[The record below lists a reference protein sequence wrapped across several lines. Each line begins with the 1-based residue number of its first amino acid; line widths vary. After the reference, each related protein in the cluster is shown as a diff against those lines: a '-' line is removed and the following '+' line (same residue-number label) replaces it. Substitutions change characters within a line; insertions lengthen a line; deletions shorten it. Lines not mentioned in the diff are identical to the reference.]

1 MRAFDQP
8 RFGRARLDA
17 PLRVAVLG
25 GGLAGV
31 AAACVLAER
40 GAQVTLVE
48 RQPGLG
54 GRLAAW
60 PVQVAGET
68 FEMDRGF
75 HAFFRHYYNLRALL
89 RRVDPALDGLLPL
102 TDYPILTPAGPLSFA
117 DLPRNALL
125 TLLPLMRQVGL
136 GVRDLRRVRVGH
148 ALAMLGWHPQR
159 TPARWDGVS
168 AEQWLQGLN
177 FPPAARLRLLD
188 VFAHSFFNPTG
199 EFSAAD
205 LLMLFHYYFFG
216 NREGLVFDVA
226 RRPFGQ
232 WLWQPFERHLQ
243 ALGVQLRL
251 GCAVQALGRH
261 DAGWQVRTGDDT
273 LTADAVVL
281 ALDVPGLR
289 EVLEASPALGDAVS
303 GPLGAQRATRPFA
316 VWRLWLDRPVADGR
330 AAFAGTAGYD
340 ILDNVSVY
348 SAFHGPSR
356 DWAARHGG
364 AVLELHG
371 YGLACDDE
379 AEVRRRLLAALHA
392 VYPET
397 APAQV
402 LGEQFLL
409 RADCPAFPPGSAAGR
424 PGVSTADPTLQV
436 AGDHVRLP
444 FACALMERAVASGM
458 LAANAL
464 LADRQ
469 VDPAPLWVGPQRGL
483 LAPPLRA
490 A

>member
-1 MRAFDQP
+1 VKAFEQP

-40 GAQVTLVE
+40 GAQVTLIE
-48 RQPGLG
+48 REAGLG

-125 TLLPLMRQVGL
+125 TLWPLMRQVGL
-136 GVRDLRRVRVGH
+136 GLRDLRRVRVGH
-148 ALAMLGWHPQR
+148 ALAMLGWHPRR

-177 FPPAARLRLLD
+177 FPPAARMRLLD

-232 WLWQPFERHLQ
+232 WLWQPFERHLT

-251 GCAVQALGRH
+251 GCAVQAVGRQ
-261 DAGWQVRTGDDT
+261 DAGWQVRAGDDT
-273 LTADAVVL
+273 LAADAVVL
-281 ALDVPGLR
+281 ALDVPGLQG
-289 EVLEASPALGDAVS
+289 LLDASPALADAVS
-303 GPLGAQRATRPFA
+303 GPLRTQRATRPFA
-316 VWRLWLDRPVADGR
+316 VWRLWLDRPVARSR

-348 SAFHGPSR
+348 SAFHEPSR

-371 YGLACDDE
+371 YGLERDDE
-379 AEVRRRLLAALHA
+379 AEVRRRLLTALHA

-397 APAQV
+397 ATAQV

-409 RADCPAFPPGSAAGR
+409 RADCPAFPTGSAAAR
-424 PGVSTADPTLQV
+424 PGVSTADPSLVV
-436 AGDHVRLP
+436 AGDHLRLP

-464 LADRQ
+464 LATRQ
-469 VDPAPLWVGPQRGL
+469 VDPAPLWTGPQRGL

>member
-1 MRAFDQP
+1 MKAFEQP

-40 GAQVTLVE
+40 GAQVTLIE
-48 RQPGLG
+48 REAGLG

-75 HAFFRHYYNLRALL
+75 HAFFRHYYNLRGLL

-125 TLLPLMRQVGL
+125 TLWPLMRQVGL
-136 GVRDLRRVRVGH
+136 GLRDLRRVRVGH
-148 ALAMLGWHPQR
+148 ALAMLGWHPRR
-159 TPARWDGVS
+159 TPARWDGIS

-177 FPPAARLRLLD
+177 FPPAARMRLLD

-232 WLWQPFERHLQ
+232 WLWQPFERHLT

-251 GCAVQALGRH
+251 GCAVQAIDRQ
-261 DAGWQVRTGDDT
+261 DAGWQLRAGDDT
-273 LTADAVVL
+273 LPVDAVVL
-281 ALDVPGLR
+281 ALDVPGLQG
-289 EVLEASPALGDAVS
+289 LLDASPALADAVS
-303 GPLGAQRATRPFA
+303 GPLRAQRATRPFA

-348 SAFHGPSR
+348 SAFHEPSR

-364 AVLELHG
+364 AVLELHA
-371 YGLACDDE
+371 YGLECDDE
-379 AEVRRRLLAALHA
+379 AELRRRLLSALHA

-409 RADCPAFPPGSAAGR
+409 RADCPAFAPGSATDR
-424 PGVSTADPTLQV
+424 PGVSTADPSLVV
-436 AGDHVRLP
+436 AGDHLRLP
-444 FACALMERAVASGM
+444 FACALMERAVASGV

-464 LADRQ
+464 LATRQ
-469 VDPAPLWVGPQRGL
+469 VDPAPLWTGPQRGL

>member
-1 MRAFDQP
+1 M
-8 RFGRARLDA
+8 
-17 PLRVAVLG
+17 AVLG

-31 AAACVLAER
+31 AASCTLAER
-40 GAQVTLVE
+40 GAQVTLLE
-48 RQPGLG
+48 SAPTLG

-60 PVQVAGET
+60 PVDVAGER

-117 DLPRNALL
+117 NLPVNALL
-125 TLLPLMRQVGL
+125 TLWPLMRQVGL
-136 GVRDLRRVRVGH
+136 GISDLARVRIRN
-148 ALAMLGWHPQR
+148 ALAMLTWHPQR

-168 AEQWLQGLN
+168 AQQWLRELN
-177 FPPAARLRLLD
+177 FPPAARMRLLD

-199 EFSAAD
+199 ELSAAD

-226 RRPFGQ
+226 RRPFGE
-232 WLWQPFERHLQ
+232 WLWRPFEGHLA
-243 ALGVQLRL
+243 ALRVDVRL
-251 GCAVQALGRH
+251 TCPAQTISRQG
-261 DAGWQVRTGDDT
+261 AGWRVHSAAGEID
-273 LTADAVVL
+273 ADAVVL

-289 EVLEASPALGDAVS
+289 RLLDASPEPGAALAGL
-303 GPLGAQRATRPFA
+303 LGQVQATRPFA
-316 VWRLWLDRPVADGR
+316 VWRLWLDRPVQR

-348 SAFHGPSR
+348 SAFHEPSR
-356 DWAARHGG
+356 DWAQRHGG
-364 AVLELHG
+364 AVLELHA
-371 YGLACDDE
+371 YGLGTDDE
-379 AEVRRRLLAALHA
+379 ADIRRRLLAALHA
-392 VYPET
+392 LYPET

-409 RADCPAFPPGSAAGR
+409 RADCPAFAPGSATTR
-424 PGVSTADPTLQV
+424 PSVGTAEPSLV
-436 AGDHVRLP
+436 LAGDFLRLP
-444 FACALMERAVASGM
+444 FPGALMERATASGV

-464 LADRQ
+464 LASRQ
-469 VDPAPLWVGPQRGL
+469 VDPAPLWIGPQRGL
-483 LAPPLRA
+483 LSAISRFA
-490 A
+490 

>member
-1 MRAFDQP
+1 MKVFAQP
-8 RFGRARLDA
+8 QFGRARLDA

-40 GAQVTLVE
+40 GAQVTLLE
-48 RQPGLG
+48 RAAGLG

-60 PVQVAGET
+60 PVQVAGEG

-102 TDYPILTPAGPLSFA
+102 ADYPILTPAGPLSFA
-117 DLPRNALL
+117 KLPANPLL
-125 TLLPLMRQVGL
+125 TLWPLMRQVGL
-136 GVRDLRRVRVGH
+136 GLRDLRQVRVGY
-148 ALAMLGWHPQR
+148 ALAMLAWHPQR
-159 TPARWDGVS
+159 TPARWDGIS

-177 FPPAARLRLLD
+177 FPPAARMRLLD

-251 GCAVQALGRH
+251 GCAAQAVERQ
-261 DAGWQVRTGDDT
+261 ATGWQVRAGEAT
-273 LTADAVVL
+273 LSADALVL
-281 ALDVPGLR
+281 ALDVPGLQA
-289 EVLEASPALGDAVS
+289 LLAASPALAAAV
-303 GPLGAQRATRPFA
+303 PAPVRAQQATRPFA
-316 VWRLWLDRPVADGR
+316 VWRLWLDRPLAAGR

-348 SAFHGPSR
+348 SAFHEPSR
-356 DWAARHGG
+356 DWAARRGG
-364 AVLELHG
+364 AVLELHA
-371 YGLACDDE
+371 YGLECEDP
-379 AEVRRRLLAALHA
+379 AELRRRLLAALHA

-397 APAQV
+397 APAQL

-409 RADCPAFPPGSAAGR
+409 RADCPAFPPGSAAVR
-424 PGVSTADPTLQV
+424 PGVGTADASLWL
-436 AGDHVRLP
+436 AGDHLRLP
-444 FACALMERAVASGM
+444 FACALMERAVAAGT
-458 LAANAL
+458 LAANGL
-464 LADRQ
+464 LATRQ
-469 VDPAPLWVGPQRGL
+469 VDPAPLWTGPQRGL
-483 LAPPLRA
+483 LAALPGVA
-490 A
+490 